1 VDVSA
6 ALGPCLALLLAEP
19 SVGLVGPAGPRL
31 PAANVAEDCQWP
43 TVVSFRAG
51 AEKCTGTLV
60 HPEIVVTASHCILAG
75 TPERMRFGEEF
86 SPESRTMDV
95 AECWTRPEYEVALD
109 PAEDIAACRLVEPV
123 PDVPITALLGACE
136 TEATIVPGVDVAL
149 VGFGLTGTGEDFGTK
164 RYAFTRVVEPLRED
178 GTFVAG
184 DDAVNGCDGDSGG
197 PALVRL
203 SDGTWHVAGVLVYG
217 PDCGAGP
224 SRYLA
229 ASRHLAW
236 LEEATG
242 RDLSPCRGADGTWQ
256 PGPDCRVATDPQA
269 IADAWDAWCDGP
281 RAVPDGACVE
291 ADGDAGDTGTGESDG
306 GRVDATTGPDDPSA
320 TSAPS
325 EDPDLPV
332 SREGCRIAA
341 ARSGPDRTALGP
353 WALAWVA
360 IARRRRVETRR

>member
-1 VDVSA
+1 MDVSA
-6 ALGPCLALLLAEP
+6 ALGPWLALWLGDPGDVA
-19 SVGLVGPAGPRL
+19 GPGGPRL

-51 AEKCTGTLV
+51 QEKCTGTLV
-60 HPEIVVTASHCILAG
+60 HPEIVVTASHCVLSG

-123 PDVPITALLGACE
+123 ADVPLTPLLGACE
-136 TEATIVPGVDVAL
+136 TEAAIVPDVDVTL
-149 VGFGLTGTGEDFGTK
+149 VGFGITDAGDDFGTK
-164 RYAFTRVVEPLRED
+164 RYAFTRVVEPVRED

-184 DDAVNGCDGDSGG
+184 DDVVNGCDGDSGG

-203 SDGTWHVAGVLVYG
+203 ADGTWHVAGVLVYG

-236 LEEATG
+236 LEEVTG
-242 RDLSPCRGADGTWQ
+242 RDLSPCRDADGAWA
-256 PGPDCRVATDPQA
+256 PGPDCLVATDPQA

-281 RAVPDGACVE
+281 RAVPDGACAPDE
-291 ADGDAGDTGTGESDG
+291 GEPDDTGARESG
-306 GRVDATTGPDDPSA
+306 GVDATTGPEDASS

-325 EDPDLPV
+325 APHELPV

-341 ARSGPDRTALGP
+341 DGPGHAPWVTGP
-353 WALAWVA
+353 WALAWLAVV
-360 IARRRRVETRR
+360 RRRRLETLR